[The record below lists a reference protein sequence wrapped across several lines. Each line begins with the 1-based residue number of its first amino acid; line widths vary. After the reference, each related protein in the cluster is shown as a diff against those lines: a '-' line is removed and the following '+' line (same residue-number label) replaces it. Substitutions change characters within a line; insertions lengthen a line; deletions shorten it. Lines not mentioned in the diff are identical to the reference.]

1 MSSAEKPDYVTVQ
14 EYLLQEQSSIIKH
27 EYVDG
32 WVRAM
37 TGATNRHNRI
47 GINCTFQLMKQL
59 QGKPCQPCNSD
70 TKVRIQQRGST
81 RFYYPD
87 LQVVCDPNSE
97 SESFQDQPKLI
108 IEILSASTRR
118 IDLDEKLVAY
128 TQITSLDYYIIFEQH
143 QPQAIL
149 MRRIEGRFKKE
160 LIEGLS
166 AMIEL
171 PSLSC
176 SLALKDVYDGVTF
189 SSVNVKEAEMLYE
202 KGFKD

>member
-97 SESFQDQPKLI
+97 SESFQDHPKLI

-149 MRRIEGRFKKE
+149 MRRIEGQFTRE
-160 LIEGLS
+160 LIEGLI

-202 KGFKD
+202 NGFKD

>member
-59 QGKPCQPCNSD
+59 QGKPCQPYNSD

-97 SESFQDQPKLI
+97 SESFQDHPKLI

-149 MRRIEGRFKKE
+149 MRRIEGLFTRE